1 MRRTIDQ
8 SCRKRLAAQ
17 AADVCAFFCADLNCV
32 ETWRLAAHRMHTGRN
47 NFDIFT
53 VPEQTAKKPF
63 RDRTAANIACADKED
78 AFHVSDGASERHPN
92 VELYVLKS
100 IYTLWEV
107 RLLINGASRQRELRL
122 FWWAFRC
129 FAQMT
134 IDTLRQVPLF
144 ESLDNEAA
152 GELCHLLESLDCKAS
167 TILFR
172 AGDEGDALYVIERGK
187 VRICV
192 RTTQGHELTLT
203 ELGRGDFFGEM
214 ALLDG
219 QRRSADA
226 VVAEDAR
233 LAVLSR
239 EHFLSFVRSSPNVA
253 LELLTALAN
262 RLRHTDEMLRHS
274 ATRNVNVEEAAR
286 LTLADRAADIIA
298 EFGGSWKFII
308 SAVLFFNVWVV
319 INSLL
324 LTNRG
329 FDAYPYLLLST
340 MINMLAVL
348 QAPIILMSQNRQ
360 AHKDRLR
367 SEIDYQINLKNE
379 LALNEILERLK
390 TLERE
395 HLQLTS
401 DKRPE

>member
-1 MRRTIDQ
+1 MSFRRF
-8 SCRKRLAAQ
+8 S
-17 AADVCAFFCADLNCV
+17 
-32 ETWRLAAHRMHTGRN
+32 
-47 NFDIFT
+47 
-53 VPEQTAKKPF
+53 P
-63 RDRTAANIACADKED
+63 
-78 AFHVSDGASERHPN
+78 
-92 VELYVLKS
+92 
-100 IYTLWEV
+100 
-107 RLLINGASRQRELRL
+107 
-122 FWWAFRC
+122 
-129 FAQMT
+129 MT

-144 ESLDNEAA
+144 ESLDDKAA
-152 GELCHLLESLDCKAS
+152 KELSELLETLDCKAE
-167 TILFR
+167 TFLFR
-172 AGDEGDALYVIERGK
+172 TGDAGDAMYIIEHGK

-192 RTTQGHELTLT
+192 QAIDGHEVTLT

-214 ALLDG
+214 VLFDG
-219 QRRSADA
+219 QQRSADA

-239 EHFLSFVRSSPNVA
+239 EHFLSFMRGTPNVA
-253 LELLTALAN
+253 VEMLTALAN
-262 RLRHTDEMLRHS
+262 RLRRTDELLRHS
-274 ATRNVNVEEAAR
+274 ATRNVNVEEAAHF
-286 LTLADRAADIIA
+286 TLADRAADIIA

-308 SAVLFFNVWVV
+308 AAVLFFNIWVL

-324 LTNRG
+324 LENNG
-329 FDAYPYLLLST
+329 FDPYPYLLLST
-340 MINMLAVL
+340 GINMLAVL

-395 HLQLTS
+395 YLQLTS